1 MFGLKCILL
10 LTVYKCFADCLSHT
24 PHAAVSDQSVGT
36 AVGIVLCQTSDWNGG
51 RNKRLDSSTL
61 QTDTASDEVQ
71 SNAPNVNVAS
81 ELQGILPTP

>member
-1 MFGLKCILL
+1 MFCRLFIA
-10 LTVYKCFADCLSHT
+10 Y
-24 PHAAVSDQSVGT
+24 T
-36 AVGIVLCQTSDWNGG
+36 ARCRVRPKRWHGCWYCTLQTSDWNGG
-51 RNKRLDSSTL
+51 RNKRLDLQSRTL